1 MEKVLKWIFGGGG
14 LLLLALALIWGVS
27 KLVGPSRAE
36 RAALA
41 TMSEPVEYKG
51 RNAYAAIW
59 LLDYPVPIGEM
70 DALMAEDV
78 RRFAATPMSDGEDKM
93 DASAF
98 NTRAL
103 QRFPSD
109 APDAEARGR
118 LCKNREDCLAKVRAD
133 LPAYEKMLAAHPAWF
148 ARAVVAT
155 QGDHLRN
162 RFPPRLDTPL
172 PSFASTYAPA
182 TLFAVRFA
190 QGEHEAAIAGTCR
203 ALSDWR
209 RLGANSDMLVGW
221 AVAHGYGAMGHGRLL
236 AQMLAETPNEQPLP
250 AECAEA
256 MVIPRAEE
264 IPMCNAMRGEF
275 KFISQGAGLLM
286 QAQEQ
291 KNNIQYNIFYDDEMA
306 RAAHA
311 VPFSAFCSAQADAAF
326 KADQPLTS
334 IAPPGLYRL
343 QCVSNAIG
351 CILSQIAGPNY
362 TTYELRHRDALAM
375 KRTLAALAWWRAQ
388 PDAAND
394 PVATLQKLPPEFRS
408 AAHPLRLNTEQVALL
423 MPALNGERKDITLPL
438 PGTRVTASR

>member
-1 MEKVLKWIFGGGG
+1 MEKALKWIFGGSG
-14 LLLLALALIWGVS
+14 LLLLAIALVWGVS
-27 KLVGPSRAE
+27 KLVGASRAE

-41 TMSEPVEYKG
+41 TMSQPLKFDG

-59 LLDYPVPIGEM
+59 LVDHPVPAAKQH
-70 DALMAEDV
+70 ALLAEDV
-78 RRFAATPMSDGEDKM
+78 RRFSATPLPDGERKLDTTGFSTI
-93 DASAF
+93 AA
-98 NTRAL
+98 
-103 QRFPSD
+103 QRYPSD
-109 APDAEARGR
+109 APAPDVRER
-118 LCKNREDCLAKVRAD
+118 LCKNREDCLAKVRGD
-133 LPAYEKMLAAHPAWF
+133 LAGYDKLLASHAAWF
-148 ARAVVAT
+148 KRAVAAT
-155 QGDHLRN
+155 QGDHLQN
-162 RFPPRLDTPL
+162 PFPPRMDMPL
-172 PSFASTYAPA
+172 PRFASAFAPA
-182 TLFAVRFA
+182 TLFALRFA
-190 QGEHEAAIAGTCR
+190 QGERESAMAGTCR
-203 ALSDWR
+203 GLSDWR

-221 AVAHGYGAMGHGRLL
+221 AVAHGYGAMGYGRLL
-236 AQMLAETPNEQPLP
+236 AQMLAETPNNEPLP
-250 AECAEA
+250 AECTAA
-256 MVIPRAEE
+256 MAVPRAEE

-388 PDAAND
+388 PDATND